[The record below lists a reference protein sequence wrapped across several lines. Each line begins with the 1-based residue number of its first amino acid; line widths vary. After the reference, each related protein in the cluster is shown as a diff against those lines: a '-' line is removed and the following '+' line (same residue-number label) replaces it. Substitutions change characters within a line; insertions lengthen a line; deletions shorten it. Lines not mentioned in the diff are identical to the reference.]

1 MELLENLN
9 PMQREAVE
17 VTDGPQLI
25 IAGAGSGKTRVITH
39 KIAYLIKVKKVPPWR
54 IFAATFTNKAA
65 NEMKE
70 RVLKLLDLPGDVKL
84 NVSTFHSLCAGFLR
98 REAPKVGLT
107 PHYTIVDER
116 DQLVI
121 IKNCLNFLRIPL
133 EVCQPKQAQEKINL
147 AKINM
152 LEPEDLEG
160 FFLGTEME
168 RLPEVMRLYQKR
180 LSESDAADFED
191 LILHIVKLLKKDEET
206 RRFYQERFLYI
217 LVDEYQ
223 DTNLLQFELVRLLAG
238 AHGNLS
244 VVGDEDQSIYSW
256 RGAKLSNLLDFSKHF
271 PATTITKLEQNYRST
286 GNILKSADAVI
297 SHNVERFGKTL
308 WSKRQAGDP
317 VFLIESMD
325 EIEEA
330 RRVVETILTI
340 RHHENIPMREIAIF
354 YRQNSLSRIFED
366 EIRRRKIPY
375 LIVGGIRF
383 YDRAE
388 VKDLLAYLKVAVNPN
403 NTIALQ
409 RIINVPPRGIGER
422 TVEKLLQLGREK
434 DLTLYQ
440 SLELAVAEKLL
451 PANAVEKVSKFINS
465 TKEWICAA
473 TRISPFDLLQRIINE
488 TDYIESLG
496 DAHSIQVISKKDN
509 IQELQNAIQEY
520 FEKNPEQT
528 LENYFENLALAA
540 PVDELQGQSDY
551 LALMTLHSAKG
562 LEFDSVFIVGME
574 EPIFPN
580 RWTIEESQS
589 VEEERR
595 LFYVGIT
602 RAKNRVFLSRAESRL
617 IHGQREWNL
626 PSIFLDEIPPE
637 LKVIWN
643 PTIYGWRTTSPVLKR
658 HSF

>member
-1 MELLENLN
+1 LELLENLN
-9 PMQREAVE
+9 PMQRKAVE

-39 KIAYLIKVKKVPPWR
+39 KIAYLIKVRNVPPWR

-70 RVLKLLDLPGDVKL
+70 RVLKLLDLPGDVRL

-121 IKNCLNFLRIPL
+121 IKDCLNFLRIPL
-133 EVCQPKQAQEKINL
+133 EIYQPKQAQEKINL

-160 FFLGTEME
+160 FFLGAEIEM
-168 RLPEVMRLYQKR
+168 LPEVMRLYQKR

-191 LILHIVKLLKKDEET
+191 LILHIVRLLKKDAET

-223 DTNLLQFELVRLLAG
+223 DTNLLQFELIRLLAG

-271 PATTITKLEQNYRST
+271 PRTTITKLEQNYRST

-308 WSKRQAGDP
+308 WSERQAGDP

-325 EIEEA
+325 EVEEA
-330 RRVVETILTI
+330 RRVVETVLTI
-340 RHHENIPMREIAIF
+340 HHLENIPLREFAIF
-354 YRQNSLSRIFED
+354 YRQNSLSRTFED

-422 TVEKLLQLGREK
+422 SVEKLLQIGREK
-434 DLTLYQ
+434 NLTLYQ
-440 SLELAVAEKLL
+440 SLELAVTENLL
-451 PANAVEKVSKFINS
+451 PANASEKVTKFLKS

-473 TRISPFDLLQRIINE
+473 TRISPFDLLRRIIDE
-488 TDYIESLG
+488 TDYIKSLG
-496 DAHSIQVISKKDN
+496 DPHSIQVISKKDN
-509 IQELQNAIQEY
+509 IQELQNAIQEF
-520 FEKNPEQT
+520 FERNPEQT

-540 PVDELQGQSDY
+540 PVDELQGHDDF

-562 LEFDSVFIVGME
+562 LEFDTVFIVGME

-589 VEEERR
+589 MEEERR

-602 RAKNRVFLSRAESRL
+602 RAKNRIFLSRAESRL
-617 IHGQREWNL
+617 FHGQREWNL

-637 LKVIWN
+637 MKVIWN
-643 PTIYGWRTTSPVLKR
+643 PTTYMWRTTSPALKGR
-658 HSF
+658 SS